1 MKKMNKKQTVALS
14 SVFASFGL
22 TAMKLVVGI
31 ITGSMGIVSEAAH
44 SALDFV
50 AALMTYLAV
59 NIGDKPADKRHP
71 YGHGKVESVSAL
83 LETCLL
89 VLTSAWIIYEAVK
102 RLIHGKSE
110 VEVAWYSF
118 AVIIVSII
126 VDLSRSR
133 ALAKVAK
140 ETKSQALEAD
150 ALHFSSDILSSFVV
164 LVGLIFV
171 YFGNTTADSIAAIIV
186 SFVVL
191 YAAYELGR
199 KTINVLVDTA
209 PEGMIDQI
217 EAAAIGVEGVIGVEK
232 IRARAVGPSV
242 IIDITVSLNR
252 TNNLLLTQE
261 ICQKIEAEIQKD
273 FPDSDIT
280 IHSKPLPVNGETI
293 SERVQMIAI
302 TRGLSAHNIV
312 LHEDGTQKNLNFDL
326 EVNGGINLVKAH
338 KIASDLEK
346 EIIAEF
352 GDIKVNSHIEP
363 LKPKIVVGQIVD
375 EAKRIEIE
383 DKISSIVKGFSMIK
397 DIHDI
402 SITKNENRIL
412 VSFHCLFDG
421 NLSIDDVHGATGKL
435 ENKIRESITEIAK
448 VSVHAEPA

>member
-1 MKKMNKKQTVALS
+1 MNKKQSVALS

-31 ITGSMGIVSEAAH
+31 ATGSMGIISEAAH

-50 AALMTYLAV
+50 AALMTYFAV

-71 YGHGKVESVSAL
+71 YGHAKVESVSAL

-118 AVIIVSII
+118 TVIIISIV
-126 VDLSRSR
+126 VDISRSR
-133 ALAKVAK
+133 ALSKVAK

-150 ALHFSSDILSSFVV
+150 ALHFSSDILSSLVV

-191 YAAYELGR
+191 YAAYDLGR

-209 PEGMIDQI
+209 PEGLVDEINQ
-217 EAAAIGVEGVIGVEK
+217 AASSVAGVIGVEK
-232 IRARAVGPSV
+232 IRARAVGAAV
-242 IIDITVSLNR
+242 IIDITVYLHR
-252 TNNLLLTQE
+252 KNNLLLTQK
-261 ICQKIEAEIQKD
+261 ICQQIEDKIKKD
-273 FPDSDIT
+273 FSDSDIT
-280 IHSKPLPVNGETI
+280 IHTKPLPLNSETI
-293 SERVQMIAI
+293 FERVQLIAS
-302 TRGLSAHNIV
+302 THGLAAHNII
-312 LHEDGTQKNLNFDL
+312 LHRDFKGKKLDFDL
-326 EVNGGINLVKAH
+326 EVDGNLNLQEAH
-338 KIASDLEK
+338 RIASDLER
-346 EIIAEF
+346 EIEAEF
-352 GDIKVNSHIEP
+352 GDIEINSHIEP
-363 LKPKIVVGQIVD
+363 LKSEIISGKNVSGVK
-375 EAKRIEIE
+375 EAKLKN
-383 DKISSIVKGFSMIK
+383 KILLITRNIPLIR

-402 SITKNENRIL
+402 SIIEDNDKLFISL
-412 VSFHCLFDG
+412 HCLFDK
-421 NLSIDDVHGATGKL
+421 NSSLDEVHSVTSRL
-435 ENKIRESITEIAK
+435 EYTIRENMSEVSK
-448 VSVHAEPA
+448 VSIHAEPA